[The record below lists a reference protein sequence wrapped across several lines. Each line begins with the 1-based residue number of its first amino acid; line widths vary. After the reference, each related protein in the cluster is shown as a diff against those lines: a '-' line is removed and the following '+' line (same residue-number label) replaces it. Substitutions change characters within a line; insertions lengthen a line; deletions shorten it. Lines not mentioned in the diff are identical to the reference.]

1 MNQGRIIRERRIL
14 ASLLGDSNTHFSTI
28 AETNLKISFFSTRE
42 RKQIY
47 SDVVEKNGS
56 AIFEDYFNTQDK
68 LLLQE
73 ITEIYKI
80 MPQSPTIFKAD
91 IEELADIINLE
102 LENEALKNI
111 QKAILRDGGIENL
124 DSILQNLAEKKITNA
139 VDMWHSKDNLTSIY
153 AGDDNK
159 KENIATH
166 SQEMLGFSFGFK
178 KIDALT
184 QGIKNGELIVI
195 GASSSTGK
203 SALVAS
209 IVSSLVGKK
218 KCLFFSTE
226 MKCTSIMDRMVSQI
240 TDIPLRDVMIHRNLT
255 PEQKELKRKVAK
267 DIAYSVAFYDS
278 EVKLSVLRANIA
290 RAKKEGYDYIV
301 VDYLQQVYV
310 DTTRRN
316 STRAEDISQ
325 ITYLLKQCAL
335 EFDMPIIAL
344 SQLNRSLNKEMRRPQ
359 LADLRESGSIEQDA
373 DTVLLIHR
381 PLQEKMNLARNQIE
395 KLEFDFMNEDKNKE
409 KIKALKDKL
418 KEFEAEIS
426 DYEKSEIIVAKN
438 RQGKRSVCEV
448 MFYAD
453 KVRFGDINKVQE
465 TEYPRYTDNTEIVET
480 VML

>member
-28 AETNLKISFFSTRE
+28 AETNLKISFFSTKE

-47 SDVVEKNGS
+47 SDIVDKNGS
-56 AIFEDYFNTQDK
+56 AIFEDYFNTPNK
-68 LLLQE
+68 AMLQE

-111 QKAILRDGGIENL
+111 QKAILRGGIENL
-124 DSILQNLAEKKITNA
+124 DSILQSLAEKKITNA
-139 VDMWHSKDNLTSIY
+139 VDMWHSMDNLTSIY
-153 AGDDNK
+153 SGEDTKKDNV
-159 KENIATH
+159 ATH

-184 QGIKNGELIVI
+184 QGIKKGELIII

-209 IVSSLVGKK
+209 IVSSLVNKK

-240 TDIPLRDVMIHRNLT
+240 TDIPLRDVMLRINLT
-255 PEQKELKRKVAK
+255 PEQKELKRKVAR

-325 ITYLLKQCAL
+325 VTYLLKQCAL
-335 EFDMPIIAL
+335 EFDIPIIAL

-359 LADLRESGSIEQDA
+359 LTDLRESGSIEQDA

-381 PLQEKMNLARNQIE
+381 PLQEKINLARNQIE

-426 DYEKSEIIVAKN
+426 DFEKSEIIVAKN

-453 KVRFGDINKVQE
+453 RVRFGDINIAQQ
-465 TEYPRYTDNTEIVET
+465 TEYPRYVDNNELIET